1 MFQRRT
7 NRIVGQ
13 NYSKLFRQL
22 AYLPKQIELKV
33 KNKNC
38 YLEIAPLL
46 MFGRIQSKPLLTRPA
61 PKISE
66 KLN

>member
-33 KNKNC
+33 KNKNY
-38 YLEIAPLL
+38 YLETAPL
-46 MFGRIQSKPLLTRPA
+46 
-61 PKISE
+61 
-66 KLN
+66 